1 MSGDG
6 ETSEEQLGSWGA
18 IRTLVWDRSHVQ
30 IFRLLLHIRGTSNWQ
45 LAFGIWRL
53 AEIVATD
60 INFGVIK
67 P

>member
-30 IFRLLLHIRGTSNWQ
+30 VFRTSNWQ

-53 AEIVATD
+53 AERLWPQILTLESSSHEAR
-60 INFGVIK
+60 
-67 P
+67 